1 MSQRRMPG
9 PEMLVMKLALAR
21 HYTASTSAAM
31 RILGAGGMLAD
42 DPESVGTNWRYHFL
56 NHFAVRLGGG
66 TDEVQA
72 NIIAERGLG
81 LPRDP
86 ADDPTLP
93 WKDLV
98 RS

>member
-1 MSQRRMPG
+1 MSQHRTPG

-21 HYTASTSAAM
+21 HYTATTGAAM
-31 RILGAGGMLAD
+31 RILGAGGTLAD
-42 DPESVGTNWRYHFL
+42 DPDEGGTNWRYHFL

-86 ADDPTLP
+86 ADDPKLP